1 MTAAEILVK
10 ELHILALI
18 HTNMVRQV
26 IKEAPFEA
34 CGMLGGTRS
43 GDVLRAERLYPT
55 RNQLKS
61 RVKYQINPVDQL
73 KVFNDLEK
81 KGLELVAIYHSHPAG
96 PAYPS
101 ELDVER
107 AFYPEAV
114 QLIWFPGWLSNSI
127 KKEEPTADWA
137 CRGFIIEKGRIGE
150 INLRV
155 SEQTQSQTS

>member
-1 MTAAEILVK
+1 MTASEILVK
-10 ELHILALI
+10 ELHIPAFI
-18 HTNMVRQV
+18 HAKMVGQV

-43 GDVLRAERLYPT
+43 GDVLQAERLYPT

-61 RVKYQINPVDQL
+61 RVKFQINPVEQL
-73 KVFNDLEK
+73 KAFNDLEK

-114 QLIWFPGWLSNSI
+114 QLIWFPGRLSNSG
-127 KKEEPTADWA
+127 KEESTADWV
-137 CRGFIIEKGRIGE
+137 CRGFIIENGRIGE
-150 INLRV
+150 INLLV
-155 SEQTQSQTS
+155 SEKAKGQTS